1 MVIPWLITQSRIE
14 MEFPPPFFMPIKV
27 YKWKHPTGPSLAI
40 LIQSNVLTWSVS
52 FDRHVLLVLIKNLP
66 GITVDPPRPFWGWC
80 GWSDVFYVT
89 MPPISCS
96 GRIEPFFPFFFFCS
110 PWIFHLIHL
119 HLTKTEDLEQRNRN
133 SPFQDLVHI
142 KPVIQNPLL
151 NKADWVPA
159 AVVIKVTLSVATCVW
174 INMKRPYRFESIS
187 KLPCAIVWV
196 RWQVSCVGWSLGFFL
211 RHIRFIVFNIGNTKW
226 LCQIPR
232 MAGNKEGEHSLC
244 ICDLT
249 QVSILVI
256 ACVFYLDVLT
266 VHVLIHL
273 YFLIMG
279 LVLFLYRTFIL
290 FNVSDLIK
298 KRERARGR
306 DRY

>member
-1 MVIPWLITQSRIE
+1 
-14 MEFPPPFFMPIKV
+14 
-27 YKWKHPTGPSLAI
+27 
-40 LIQSNVLTWSVS
+40 
-52 FDRHVLLVLIKNLP
+52 
-66 GITVDPPRPFWGWC
+66 
-80 GWSDVFYVT
+80 
-89 MPPISCS
+89 
-96 GRIEPFFPFFFFCS
+96 
-110 PWIFHLIHL
+110 
-119 HLTKTEDLEQRNRN
+119 
-133 SPFQDLVHI
+133 
-142 KPVIQNPLL
+142 
-151 NKADWVPA
+151 
-159 AVVIKVTLSVATCVW
+159 
-174 INMKRPYRFESIS
+174 
-187 KLPCAIVWV
+187 
-196 RWQVSCVGWSLGFFL
+196 
-211 RHIRFIVFNIGNTKW
+211 
-226 LCQIPR
+226 